1 MDKPGTKTY
10 AEKKSPT
17 STFWI
22 FTQTVNLLME
32 GKDWGREQIIISCLQ
47 LVYENTCPSFI
58 YFPLSQKPTIAHTS
72 FYFNMK
78 VLFTP
83 VQWTAVKNRWRV
95 QTPTKREKETDRH
108 VFFFFF
114 LLNQSE
120 KSFFCWFWILDCS
133 HYTLNFTAIDWNAS
147 SIERNDFEINKA

>member
-22 FTQTVNLLME
+22 FTQTVNFLME

-47 LVYENTCPSFI
+47 LVYENTCPGFI
-58 YFPLSQKPTIAHTS
+58 YFPLSQKPTIATHS
-72 FYFNMK
+72 FILIWKFCLRQYNER
-78 VLFTP
+78 
-83 VQWTAVKNRWRV
+83 QWKTDEGLKHP
-95 QTPTKREKETDRH
+95 QREKKRQTDMS
-108 VFFFFF
+108 FFFF
-114 LLNQSE
+114 LNQSE

-133 HYTLNFTAIDWNAS
+133 HYILNFTAIDWNAS